1 MKYFMYPVVSADD
14 LARELKFHYDI
25 DMDGCE
31 LSTFLYG
38 DGYVNDCYKSFY
50 YGEMEEFTGKSWQN
64 EESIRVMNC
73 IKSILQDIISD
84 YDTVLIDVGW

>member
-1 MKYFMYPVVSADD
+1 MKYYMYPVVSADD

-31 LSTFLYG
+31 LSTFLFG
-38 DGYVNDCYKSFY
+38 DDYINDCYKNFY

-64 EESIRVMNC
+64 EERIRIKNC
-73 IKSILQDIISD
+73 LRSILQDTIPECKM
-84 YDTVLIDVGW
+84 VLIDISW